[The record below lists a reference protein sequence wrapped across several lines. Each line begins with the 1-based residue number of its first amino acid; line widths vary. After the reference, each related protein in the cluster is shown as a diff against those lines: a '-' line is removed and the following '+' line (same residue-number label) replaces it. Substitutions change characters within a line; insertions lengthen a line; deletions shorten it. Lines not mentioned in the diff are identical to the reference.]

1 MRAARKIWVTLVTTG
16 EIFVLAAIATNL
28 TAICTPNWMEYNIDK
43 SDFYPNRGLFQNC
56 KGSLNSECLE
66 ISNPLHASLECLPDQ
81 GTSCTE
87 EQQKRTEWINRIR
100 IADWAFEL
108 AALLLETVT
117 SFGCIFYLLL
127 VRYCISKPSAQSA
140 QTCLAVSGYLL
151 WLSAIATALGII
163 SFEGSLTLESI
174 TTKIKINSLVGNLQE
189 ADWNGLT
196 QNYGHSSYLI
206 WSSAGLSVVAS
217 WLWIVASFVQPPPHI
232 SPSMGALTTS
242 STVPLYPLAPKQAS

>member
-66 ISNPLHASLECLPDQ
+66 ISNPLHASLEC
-81 GTSCTE
+81 
-87 EQQKRTEWINRIR
+87 IR

-151 WLSAIATALGII
+151 WLSGLGIQFYVTCLLQYFEFLLTANI
-163 SFEGSLTLESI
+163 SLLI
-174 TTKIKINSLVGNLQE
+174 Q